1 MLIIQALVTWMENPG
16 RFLAILMLI
25 FQLTTSAGTFP
36 LELIPNWM
44 KAFNPILPMTYS
56 VKGFKAVISTGDM
69 AMAWENIG
77 WLAVFGVVFLVFTL
91 VYFLRHE
98 RSTERSPEANLSVQ
112 SH

>member
-1 MLIIQALVTWMENPG
+1 
-16 RFLAILMLI
+16 MLI

-69 AMAWENIG
+69 PIAWENIG
-77 WLAVFGVVFLVFTL
+77 LLAAFGVVFLAITL
-91 VYFLRHE
+91 VYFMRHE
-98 RSTERSPEANLSVQ
+98 RSADVSPEANLSVQ